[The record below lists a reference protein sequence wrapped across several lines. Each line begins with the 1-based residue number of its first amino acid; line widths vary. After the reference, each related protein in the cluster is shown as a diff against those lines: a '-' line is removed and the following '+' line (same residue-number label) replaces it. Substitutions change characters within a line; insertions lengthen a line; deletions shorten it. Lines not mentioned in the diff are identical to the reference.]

1 MQLVLTAQETDT
13 LRDLLEAYLP
23 QLRREIARTDH
34 HDMRH
39 ALVLR
44 EELAERLVEE
54 LEHGERKASS

>member
-1 MQLVLTAQETDT
+1 MQLVLTDQETDT

-23 QLRREIARTDH
+23 GLRREIARTEH

-54 LEHGERKASS
+54 LEHG